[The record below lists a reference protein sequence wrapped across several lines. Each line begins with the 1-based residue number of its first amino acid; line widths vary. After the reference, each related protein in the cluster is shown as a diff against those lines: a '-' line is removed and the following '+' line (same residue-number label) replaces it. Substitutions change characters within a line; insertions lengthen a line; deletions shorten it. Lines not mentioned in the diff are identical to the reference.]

1 MIGKTVSHYKILE
14 KLGEG
19 GMGEVFL
26 AEDTKLDRKIA
37 LKFLPKELTHVRAN
51 GDSPRERF
59 KREAKAAA
67 ALNHPNIVT
76 IHEINEHEGQTYIAM
91 EYVEGQT
98 LKELITG
105 VGAGLAPALE
115 SDESENQRANRRSP
129 LQLDEIIN
137 ITTQICEGLSKAH
150 EAGIVHRDI
159 KPQNILINKEGRIKI
174 LDFGLAKLKGVSQLS
189 KEASTIGTTHYMSPE
204 QSLGKEVD
212 HRTDIWSLGVI
223 LYEMLTGLLPFKGE
237 YDQAVIYSIIN
248 EEPEPVTTLT
258 TGISIELE
266 LIIKK
271 VLAKDPSKRYQH
283 VDDLIE
289 DLTKIKTDSKYDKYK
304 TPKGKT
310 NQVQKTM
317 ILGIILIAAII
328 ITGYFIFKGQKTKEP
343 IEKII
348 SKTQWENSVAV
359 LPFRD
364 FSPKK
369 DQEYFCDGMTDA
381 IIGKLSLL
389 KQLKIISLT
398 SVLQY
403 KNQARNIKKIGQE
416 LDVKTILEGS
426 IQKEGNNIRVNA
438 QLINITD
445 DSHLWQN
452 TYDREL
458 KGLFAIQDEISQS
471 IVNALRIELLREEKE
486 LLSKHHTQ
494 NIDAYHLYMQGRFFW
509 RKRTEEGFKKSIE
522 FYNKTLKV
530 DPAYAL
536 AYAGL
541 ADTYSVMAWNRY
553 LPQKQGFTKAK
564 TAALKAIKL
573 NNRLAE
579 ARNSLA
585 YILLDYEWK
594 FAEAK
599 QEFEKAIQ
607 LNPGY
612 ANAYH
617 WYARYFVY
625 HGNLDKAISILKKA
639 LKLDPLS
646 PSFNYFLA
654 VLYYWIHQ
662 HDQAIILV
670 KRGID
675 MHPGFIENHHLLGGL
690 YMEKSMYEKAMD
702 EFKVYEPPLKL
713 EFYKLVIEADKGNT
727 KKLEAFLDK
736 YVNDKVTVKFS
747 PSEKAQAYAWAGNI
761 DKVFEWLEKAYE
773 TRDPQIL
780 YLRVIP
786 QFKKYHTDNRFK
798 NLLKKIGLEK

>member
-1 MIGKTVSHYKILE
+1 MKGKIISHYKILE
-14 KLGEG
+14 KIGEG
-19 GMGEVFL
+19 GMGEVYL
-26 AEDTKLDRKIA
+26 AEDTKLDRKVA
-37 LKFLPKELTHVRAN
+37 LKFLPKEFTKNKEAN
-51 GDSPRERF
+51 ERF
-59 KREAKAAA
+59 EREAKAAA
-67 ALNHPNIVT
+67 TLNHPNIVT
-76 IHEINEHEGQTYIAM
+76 IYEINQYEDQTYIAM
-91 EYVEGQT
+91 EYVDGQT
-98 LKELITG
+98 LKDTISG
-105 VGAGLAPALE
+105 VGAGLAPA
-115 SDESENQRANRRSP
+115 RATARVAPTINK
-129 LQLDEIIN
+129 IIN
-137 ITTQICEGLSKAH
+137 ITTQICEGLQKAH

-159 KPQNILINKEGRIKI
+159 KPQNIIIDKEGRVKI
-174 LDFGLAKLKGVSQLS
+174 LDFGLAKLRVGANGHSPSITK
-189 KEASTIGTTHYMSPE
+189 IGTTMGTINYMSPE

-223 LYEMLTGLLPFKGE
+223 LYEMVTGQLPFKGDYE
-237 YDQAVIYSIIN
+237 QAVIYSIIN
-248 EEPEPVTTLT
+248 EEPEPISNIRSDTSEELPKIINKTL
-258 TGISIELE
+258 E
-266 LIIKK
+266 KN
-271 VLAKDPSKRYQH
+271 PSERYQH
-283 VDDLIE
+283 VHELIE
-289 DLTKIKTDSKYDKYK
+289 DLKKIGTDSIPGKCKP
-304 TPKGKT
+304 PKGKT
-310 NQVQKTM
+310 KSVQKPM
-317 ILGIILIAAII
+317 VLGIILIAVII
-328 ITGYFIFKGQKTKEP
+328 IAGYFIFKGQKTKKP
-343 IEKII
+343 IEKTI

-438 QLINITD
+438 QLIKVAD

-458 KGLFAIQDEISQS
+458 KGLFSIQDEISQS
-471 IVNALRIELLREEKE
+471 IVNALRIELLRKEKE
-486 LLSKHHTQ
+486 LLSTHHTQ
-494 NIDAYHLYMQGRFFW
+494 NTEAYNLYSQGRFYW
-509 RKRTEEGFKKSIE
+509 RKRTEEGFKKSVE
-522 FYNKTLKV
+522 YYNQSLKV
-530 DPAYAL
+530 DPNYAL

-553 LPQKQGFTKAK
+553 LPQKQGFSKAK
-564 TAALKAIKL
+564 IAALKALEL

-579 ARNSLA
+579 AHNSLA
-585 YILLDYEWK
+585 YILLDYEWN
-594 FAEAK
+594 FEEAK
-599 QEFEKAIQ
+599 QEFEQAIQ

-612 ANAYH
+612 ANAFH

-625 HGNLDKAISILKKA
+625 NGNLDKAILIAKRA
-639 LKLDPLS
+639 MELDPLS
-646 PSFNYFLA
+646 LSFNYFLA
-654 VLYYWIHQ
+654 VLYYWSHQ
-662 HDQAIILV
+662 HDRAITLV

-736 YVNDKVTVKFS
+736 HVNDKITIKFS
-747 PSEKAQAYAWAGNI
+747 PSEKALAYEWAGNSN
-761 DKVFEWLEKAYE
+761 KVFEWLEKAYE

-798 NLLKKIGLEK
+798 NLLKKIGLEKKLKK